1 MKDKFFD
8 AKAQRRREIQEPRT
22 VNALAILVDR
32 FSLRLCVF
40 ASLRRIVFLV
50 LAALLAGTA
59 MAKEAAPMA
68 EDLAIE
74 KRMVAISEELR
85 CLVCQNESLSGSH
98 AELAQ
103 DLRREIR
110 KMIGEGK
117 TDQEILDFMVA
128 RYGDFVRYRPPMKP
142 TTWLLW
148 GGPFLLLAGGIGA
161 LIAFLRRRTKEE
173 AAPALSDEE
182 HRRAAALLDQTK
194 S

>member
-1 MKDKFFD
+1 M
-8 AKAQRRREIQEPRT
+8 I
-22 VNALAILVDR
+22 N
-32 FSLRLCVF
+32 
-40 ASLRRIVFLV
+40 SLRRL
-50 LAALLAGTA
+50 ALLCVLCAAA
-59 MAKEAAPMA
+59 MNSGFAKEAAPMA
-68 EDLAIE
+68 ADVDVE

-110 KMIGEGK
+110 KMIADRK

-148 GGPFLLLAGGIGA
+148 GGPFVLLAGGIAA
-161 LIAFLRRRTKEE
+161 LIAFLRRRATES
-173 AAPALSDEE
+173 AAPALSEE
-182 HRRAAALLDQTK
+182 EQRRAAALLDQSK

>member
-1 MKDKFFD
+1 MSTDPFTTET
-8 AKAQRRREIQEPRT
+8 QRHRGTR
-22 VNALAILVDR
+22 VFAILV
-32 FSLRLCVF
+32 FLCVLCASVVDNSF
-40 ASLRRIVFLV
+40 AR
-50 LAALLAGTA
+50 
-59 MAKEAAPMA
+59 EAAPMA
-68 EDLAIE
+68 ADVLVE

-117 TDQEILDFMVA
+117 SDQEILDFMVA

-148 GGPFLLLAGGIGA
+148 GGPFVLLAGGIAA
-161 LIAFLRRRTKEE
+161 LMAFLRRRAREA
-173 AAPALSDEE
+173 AAPALSEEE
-182 HRRAAALLDQTK
+182 HRRAAALLDQ
-194 S
+194 SN

>member
-1 MKDKFFD
+1 MKLSPF
-8 AKAQRRREIQEPRT
+8 
-22 VNALAILVDR
+22 LLCC
-32 FSLRLCVF
+32 SLLF
-40 ASLRRIVFLV
+40 AGM
-50 LAALLAGTA
+50 ATA
-59 MAKEAAPMA
+59 REAAPIA
-68 EDLAIE
+68 ADVAIE

-110 KMIGEGK
+110 KMIGDGK

-148 GGPFLLLAGGIGA
+148 GGPFVLLAGGIAA
-161 LIAFLRRRTKEE
+161 LIAFLRRRVKEE
-173 AAPALSDEE
+173 VAPVLSEE
-182 HRRAAALLDQTK
+182 ERRRAAALLDQ
-194 S
+194 SNS

>member
-1 MKDKFFD
+1 M
-8 AKAQRRREIQEPRT
+8 AQ
-22 VNALAILVDR
+22 
-32 FSLRLCVF
+32 
-40 ASLRRIVFLV
+40 
-50 LAALLAGTA
+50 
-59 MAKEAAPMA
+59 AKEAAPMA
-68 EDLAIE
+68 ADVEVE

-110 KMIGEGK
+110 SMIAAGK
-117 TDQEILDFMVA
+117 TDKEILDFMVD
-128 RYGDFVRYRPPMKP
+128 RYGDFVRYRPPIKP

-148 GGPFLLLAGGIGA
+148 GGPFLLLGGGVAA
-161 LIAFLRRRTKEE
+161 LIVFLRRRAKES

-182 HRRAAALLDQTK
+182 RRRAEALLDKTN